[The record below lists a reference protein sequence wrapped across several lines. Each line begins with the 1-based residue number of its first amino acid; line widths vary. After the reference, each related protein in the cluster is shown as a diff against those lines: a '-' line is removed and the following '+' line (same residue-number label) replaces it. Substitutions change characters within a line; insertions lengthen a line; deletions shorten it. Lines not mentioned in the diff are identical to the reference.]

1 MATTSEGDPPGSRLT
16 AVQIFARAAEVG
28 EEDLKRSAAGLAF
41 SGLAAGLAMGLSGLG
56 TATIAAQIGLTG
68 WRWLVASLLYP
79 LGFIA
84 VIVGRAQLFTENTLF
99 PVILVLD
106 RRRHLLNTARLWT
119 VVLTSNIIGT
129 LIFAALMVVTDTLGP
144 GTRTALEQLGVRAVA
159 GSWSHVFWAGVAGG
173 WIIALVAWVVTASR
187 FTIAQVALIWLLTLV
202 VGAAHLAHCVA
213 GSAEILASVLAGKV
227 SVGDYLYW
235 LSAAVIGNAIGGV
248 VIVSLLNYG
257 QVIGRGRD
265 QALLERPLEEAEQE
279 HFRRRRSEAA

>member
-16 AVQIFARAAEVG
+16 AVQIFARAVEVG

-68 WRWLVASLLYP
+68 WRWLVARLLSP

-99 PVILVLD
+99 P
-106 RRRHLLNTARLWT
+106 
-119 VVLTSNIIGT
+119 
-129 LIFAALMVVTDTLGP
+129 
-144 GTRTALEQLGVRAVA
+144 
-159 GSWSHVFWAGVAGG
+159 
-173 WIIALVAWVVTASR
+173 
-187 FTIAQVALIWLLTLV
+187 
-202 VGAAHLAHCVA
+202 
-213 GSAEILASVLAGKV
+213 AEILSSVLGGQV

-235 LSAAVIGNAIGGV
+235 LSAAVLGNAIGGV

-257 QVIGRGRD
+257 QVIGGGRD
-265 QALLERPLEEAEQE
+265 QALLKRPLEEAEQE
-279 HFRRRRSEAA
+279 HFGRRRSEAASD